1 MERKRKEIT
10 EVKEKLRTARL
21 EIENLKANLSRATAK
36 AASEI
41 STQYLCI
48 QFKNSKNTYFL
59 QFWHRVIT
67 DGDVLA
73 EELSRYKD
81 EAERTAAE
89 KKTSAKTTVATE
101 ASQEEFLR
109 DQVIIFNQCK
119 YTQTHTK
126 TCS

>member
-1 MERKRKEIT
+1 MKYHHNIY
-10 EVKEKLRTARL
+10 VFSLW
-21 EIENLKANLSRATAK
+21 
-36 AASEI
+36 
-41 STQYLCI
+41 TQRIPIFYSSGI
-48 QFKNSKNTYFL
+48 VE
-59 QFWHRVIT
+59 VIT
-67 DGDVLA
+67 GRDVLA
-73 EELSRYKD
+73 EELSGYKA

-89 KKTSAKTTVATE
+89 KKTWAKTTAATE